1 MTKLVI
7 CCGLELKDTPQNRS
21 RHRNRMV
28 KRGVDCPMK
37 KQSTGPKPKPAK
49 RAQEEEEEPATV
61 QGQAQG
67 RKVEVSG

>member
-7 CCGLELKDTPQNRS
+7 CCGLELKDTRQNRS

-37 KQSTGPKPKPAK
+37 KQSTGPKPKPAERERK
-49 RAQEEEEEPATV
+49 RK
-61 QGQAQG
+61 
-67 RKVEVSG
+67 RKNQQRYRDRLKDAN